1 MTGMHRRIG
10 RQGGWVGLI
19 VILLALAIVAWL
31 SKDALKQYGLMSGL
45 GTPPKAS
52 PAAERVRG
60 PGVGVTGASPDLSTA
75 TPAPLNA
82 LEKARGVE
90 SMVKEQA
97 AEQSRRI
104 DEGTK

>member
-1 MTGMHRRIG
+1 MTFTHRRIG

-19 VILLALAIVAWL
+19 VILLALVVVAWL
-31 SKDALKQYGLMSGL
+31 SKDALKKYGLMSDL
-45 GTPPKAS
+45 EKQPKAGS
-52 PAAERVRG
+52 ATERVG
-60 PGVGVTGASPDLSTA
+60 GAGIGVSGAAPDITTA

-82 LEKARGVE
+82 LERARGVE
-90 SMVKEQA
+90 NMVKEQA

>member
-1 MTGMHRRIG
+1 MKFMHRRIG

-19 VILLALAIVAWL
+19 VILLALVIVAWL

-45 GTPPKAS
+45 EKQPKAAS
-52 PAAERVRG
+52 ATEHVRG
-60 PGVGVTGASPDLSTA
+60 AGIGVSGAAPDITTA

>member
-1 MTGMHRRIG
+1 MGMDRRIG

-19 VILLALAIVAWL
+19 VILLALVIVAWL
-31 SKDALKQYGLMSGL
+31 SKDALKKYGLMSDL
-45 GTPPKAS
+45 EKQPKATS
-52 PAAERVRG
+52 TTESVRG
-60 PGVGVTGASPDLSTA
+60 AGIGVSGAAPDITTA

-90 SMVKEQA
+90 GMLKEQA

>member
-1 MTGMHRRIG
+1 MMRRHGRFG
-10 RQGGWVGLI
+10 RQGGWVGLV

-31 SKDALKQYGLMSGL
+31 SKDALKQYGLLSGV
-45 GTPPKAS
+45 GTSAKTA

-60 PGVGVTGASPDLSTA
+60 PGVGVTEASPDPSSA
-75 TPAPLNA
+75 SPAPLNA

-90 SMVKEQA
+90 GMVKEQA

>member
-1 MTGMHRRIG
+1 MAFAHRRMG

-19 VILLALAIVAWL
+19 VILLALVIVAWL
-31 SKDALKQYGLMSGL
+31 SKDALQKYGLISDL
-45 GTPPKAS
+45 EKQPRATSAT
-52 PAAERVRG
+52 EQVRG
-60 PGVGVTGASPDLSTA
+60 AGIGVSGAAPDITTA
-75 TPAPLNA
+75 TPAPINA